1 MTDSRWSLRFL
12 GVGNASAVQ
21 LGSSGAVV
29 ERDGAPLLMVDC
41 GPESLSIYQQIY
53 GGLPPAV
60 FVTHAHFDHIGGLE
74 RLFAANWFGPRLAL
88 PIYVSASLVPLL
100 QRRVASYPSAVA
112 EGGVNFWDALRLV
125 AVDAGFWHAGCW
137 FEVFEVRHHAPGT
150 AFGVCLPGSFCWT
163 GDTRPIPEVLSLH
176 ARRGELVAHDC
187 ALVGNPSHSGVED
200 IEREYPDALLR
211 QLILYHYGSEV
222 EADALRARGYRVARA
237 GEVVGLPAHDA
248 AAAPNVYPPARSQ

>member
-1 MTDSRWSLRFL
+1 MTDSGWSLRFL

-29 ERDGAPLLMVDC
+29 ERDGAPMLMVDC
-41 GPESLSIYQQIY
+41 GPESLSIYQQTY

-74 RLFAANWFGPRLAL
+74 RLFAANWFGPRLTL

-163 GDTRPIPEVLSLH
+163 GDTRPIPEVLSFH

-248 AAAPNVYPPARSQ
+248 AAAPNVYPSARSQ